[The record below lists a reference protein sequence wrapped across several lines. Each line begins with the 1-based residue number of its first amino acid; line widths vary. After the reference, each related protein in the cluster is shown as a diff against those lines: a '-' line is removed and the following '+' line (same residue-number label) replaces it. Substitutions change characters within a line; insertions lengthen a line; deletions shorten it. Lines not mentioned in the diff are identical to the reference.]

1 MRIRRGS
8 DPLTRR
14 RSRWNSASA
23 SDRCLTRWER
33 VSQAPLYPWTLPNPL
48 AVRGAVPGSKTAR
61 EGARRLRS
69 RGREA
74 ICSHSGGPPSWS
86 YPAADHHP
94 VCTGGPVS
102 RTTPKFRTR
111 LLGTRRR
118 RDLPIKPIS
127 PRKLLVLNRARFAT
141 SIQHGAQKSYA
152 FGICVQSLG
161 I

>member
-1 MRIRRGS
+1 MKVQDGY
-8 DPLTRR
+8 DPVAEKRFARTAAARPAGVTLRQTITLY
-14 RSRWNSASA
+14 AQA
-23 SDRCLTRWER
+23 VLCLE
-33 VSQAPLYPWTLPNPL
+33 LP
-48 AVRGAVPGSKTAR
+48 
-61 EGARRLRS
+61 
-69 RGREA
+69 
-74 ICSHSGGPPSWS
+74 
-86 YPAADHHP
+86 
-94 VCTGGPVS
+94 
-102 RTTPKFRTR
+102 PKFRTR

>member
-74 ICSHSGGPPSWS
+74 ICSHSGGPPAGVTLRQTITL
-86 YPAADHHP
+86 YAQAVLCLELP
-94 VCTGGPVS
+94 
-102 RTTPKFRTR
+102 PKFRTR